1 MLIGYNKFY
10 ATLYP
15 KKDYYRWSSS
25 CHVQCYYVRASLSA
39 FDAPFARVNATE
51 TLKQRFSRE
60 YTQSLDVKYSK
71 GSPQLSRESPSG
83 TVLGYVTDTKTR
95 QKLLQ
100 AQPFADCSGGCSSWQ
115 PYSEYGKTSPLLS
128 IEQNSSPDSRNILR
142 AATGEG
148 SQCVAR
154 YRPESH
160 GDIFCLSPSTGAF
173 AYRYDGA
180 S

>member
-1 MLIGYNKFY
+1 MRRSTRRKIIIVGVLLVTYSAITYGLPYLI
-10 ATLYP
+10 
-15 KKDYYRWSSS
+15 
-25 CHVQCYYVRASLSA
+25 

-51 TLKQRFSRE
+51 TLKERFSRK

-83 TVLGYVTDTKTR
+83 TVLGYVTDTKIR

-115 PYSEYGKTSPLLS
+115 PYSEYGNISPLLS

-148 SQCVAR
+148 GQCVAR
-154 YRPESH
+154 YHPKSRTVIYSACRLRQGRLH
-160 GDIFCLSPSTGAF
+160 MGMMVHRRDAAF
-173 AYRYDGA
+173 
-180 S
+180 

>member
-1 MLIGYNKFY
+1 MRHSTRRKVIIVGVLLMTYSAITYGLPY
-10 ATLYP
+10 LLLMH
-15 KKDYYRWSSS
+15 RSHGLMQLRRLS
-25 CHVQCYYVRASLSA
+25 SA
-39 FDAPFARVNATE
+39 FLASIRNRSMSNIA
-51 TLKQRFSRE
+51 K
-60 YTQSLDVKYSK
+60 
-71 GSPQLSRESPSG
+71 PQLSRESPSG

-100 AQPFADCSGGCSSWQ
+100 AQPFADCSGGCSLWQ

-128 IEQNSSPDSRNILR
+128 IEQNSSPDSRNVLR

-148 SQCVAR
+148 GQCVAR

-173 AYRYDGA
+173 AYGYDGA

>member
-1 MLIGYNKFY
+1 MRRSTRRKIIIVGVLLITY
-10 ATLYP
+10 
-15 KKDYYRWSSS
+15 
-25 CHVQCYYVRASLSA
+25 SA
-39 FDAPFARVNATE
+39 ITYGLPYLLLDAPFARVNATE
-51 TLKQRFSRE
+51 TLKERFSRE

-115 PYSEYGKTSPLLS
+115 PYSEYGKTSPLLG
-128 IEQNSSPDSRNILR
+128 IEQNLPPDSHNILR
-142 AATGEG
+142 TATGG
-148 SQCVAR
+148 GGQCVAR
-154 YRPESH
+154 YHPDSH
-160 GDIFCLSPSTGAF
+160 GEIFCLSPSTGAF